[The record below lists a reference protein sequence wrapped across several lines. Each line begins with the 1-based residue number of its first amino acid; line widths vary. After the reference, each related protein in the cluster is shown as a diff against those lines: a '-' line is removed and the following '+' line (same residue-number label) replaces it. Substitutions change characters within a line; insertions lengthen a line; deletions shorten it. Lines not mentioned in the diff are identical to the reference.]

1 MSAERIPSNH
11 RQSLK
16 KLGCLIAACSLAPA
30 ALAADNPGAH
40 EHGHA
45 RLQMAVEENRI
56 DLMLNSPAHNLAG
69 FEHKARTEEEK
80 HQLADIKRW
89 LETTPLINTAAAD
102 CRVTAAAVELGGEE
116 EYGEHGHHDHGHE
129 DGHHDDEHHEDE
141 HHGHDEHHHDEATH
155 REYDVSQQLEC
166 DRIGASQEFSSALM
180 ERFEGMEEL
189 TVEWVSPS
197 GQGSA
202 RLSPSNGAF
211 TLSN

>member
-1 MSAERIPSNH
+1 MSAKCIPPN
-11 RQSLK
+11 RPRSLH
-16 KLGCLIAACSLAPA
+16 KLGCMIAACSLAPV

-56 DLMLNSPAHNLAG
+56 DLMLNSPAYNLAG
-69 FEHKARTEEEK
+69 FEHGARTDAEK
-80 HQLADIKRW
+80 SRLADISRW

-116 EYGEHGHHDHGHE
+116 ENHDGDTHHE
-129 DGHHDDEHHEDE
+129 DGHHDEE
-141 HHGHDEHHHDEATH
+141 HHGEATH

-166 DRIGASQEFSSALM
+166 NRIDADQEFTSALM
-180 ERFEGMEEL
+180 ERFEGMAEL
-189 TVEWVSPS
+189 TIEWVSPS

-202 RLSPSNGAF
+202 RLTPSNRAF
-211 TLSN
+211 TANN

>member
-1 MSAERIPSNH
+1 MSAKCIPPN
-11 RQSLK
+11 RPRSLHK
-16 KLGCLIAACSLAPA
+16 IGCMIAACSLAPV

-56 DLMLNSPAHNLAG
+56 DLMLNSPAYNLAG
-69 FEHKARTEEEK
+69 FEHGARTDAEK
-80 HQLADIKRW
+80 SRLADISRW

-116 EYGEHGHHDHGHE
+116 ENHDGDTHHE
-129 DGHHDDEHHEDE
+129 DGHHDEE
-141 HHGHDEHHHDEATH
+141 HHGEATH

-166 DRIGASQEFSSALM
+166 NRIDADQEFTSALM
-180 ERFEGMEEL
+180 ERFEDMAEL
-189 TVEWVSPS
+189 TIEWVSPS

-202 RLSPSNGAF
+202 RLTPSNRAF
-211 TLSN
+211 TVNN

>member
-1 MSAERIPSNH
+1 MSAKCIPPN
-11 RQSLK
+11 RPRSLH
-16 KLGCLIAACSLAPA
+16 KLGCMIAACSLAPV

-56 DLMLNSPAHNLAG
+56 DLMLNSPAYNLAG
-69 FEHKARTEEEK
+69 FEHGARTDAEK
-80 HQLADIKRW
+80 SRLADISRW

-116 EYGEHGHHDHGHE
+116 ENHDGDTHHE
-129 DGHHDDEHHEDE
+129 DGHHDEE
-141 HHGHDEHHHDEATH
+141 HHGEATH

-166 DRIGASQEFSSALM
+166 NRIDADQEFTSALM
-180 ERFEGMEEL
+180 ERFEGMAEL
-189 TVEWVSPS
+189 TIEWVSPS

-202 RLSPSNGAF
+202 RLTPSNRAF
-211 TLSN
+211 TVNN